1 MRSDLLSRL
10 IALVRVEQ
18 PAGSDPETGFATRR
32 AIRQDALSFAA
43 LRLDGASLLLIS
55 FDGALPPDFA
65 PDLVSLLHKGDK
77 PYRLSPCEIAVLMP
91 STSLRRALGV
101 AEHVRMMAEVEM
113 RNPVGLSIG
122 IATTEACGFDLEALL
137 SSAEGA
143 AREARARGGNR
154 IVVAEPAPMKPRA
167 IGHTAVRA

>member
-43 LRLDGASLLLIS
+43 LTINGASLLVIA
-55 FDGALPPDFA
+55 FDGTLPPEFA
-65 PDLVSLLHKGDK
+65 PDLVSLLHHDDK
-77 PYRLSPCEIAVLMP
+77 PYRMSANEIAVLMP
-91 STSLRRALGV
+91 NTSLRRALGV

-113 RNPVGLSIG
+113 RDPVAFSIG

-137 SSAEGA
+137 ASAEGA
-143 AREARARGGNR
+143 AREARSRGGNR
-154 IVVAEPAPMKPRA
+154 IVVAEPAPLRA
-167 IGHTAVRA
+167 RALSA